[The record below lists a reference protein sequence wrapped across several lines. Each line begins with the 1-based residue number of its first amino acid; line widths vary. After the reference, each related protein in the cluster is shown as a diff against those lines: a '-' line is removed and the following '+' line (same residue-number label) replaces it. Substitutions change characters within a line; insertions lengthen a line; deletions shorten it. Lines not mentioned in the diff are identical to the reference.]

1 MEKMTFILASSS
13 PRRIEMLKKQG
24 YRFKV
29 VKPLC
34 SEVACHIRGAR
45 GSALH
50 NSKIKALYVEKL
62 CDNAVILSADTVVV
76 LNNRILGKPKD
87 TKDALRM
94 LKELNNKTH
103 SVLTAYT
110 VLTKKNGKIK
120 IIDEKIVESKVSF
133 GNFTDKDYAAYVRT
147 KEPLDKTGA
156 YAVQG
161 LGARFVKEVKGS
173 YSNVVGL
180 PLFEVIN
187 SLKKAGVKA
196 LWK

>member
-1 MEKMTFILASSS
+1 MKKATFILASSS

-24 YRFKV
+24 YLFKV
-29 VKPLC
+29 IKPRC

-50 NSKIKALYVEKL
+50 NSKIKGLYVGKL

-76 LNNRILGKPKD
+76 LNNRILGKPKNV
-87 TKDALRM
+87 KDALKM
-94 LKELNNKTH
+94 LKKLNNKTH

-110 VLTKKNGKIK
+110 VLAKNNGKIK
-120 IIDEKIVESKVSF
+120 IVDEKIVESKVHF
-133 GNFTDKDYAAYVRT
+133 GNFSDQDYIDYVKT
-147 KEPLDKTGA
+147 KEPLDKAGA

-180 PLFEVIN
+180 PLFEVMN

-196 LWK
+196 PWK